1 MINRKKKVVRLRRE
15 KERDSRKLSTAL
27 SAIGNRSIELRGEH
41 NVYKREGSG
50 LRRERRTEH
59 RREEIDSEGIREACT
74 RRRCMP
80 RGTNISSV
88 FFSPFPFTSLLPL
101 SFRFLFLSFIPPPRP
116 SSSRRYLRFCRI
128 ANFTTPPPSLSST
141 ETLTFIFP

>member
-88 FFSPFPFTSLLPL
+88 FSLRFPSRVSSLYLSVSSSFLSFLLLVLLPL
-101 SFRFLFLSFIPPPRP
+101 VD
-116 SSSRRYLRFCRI
+116 
-128 ANFTTPPPSLSST
+128 
-141 ETLTFIFP
+141 IFDSAG

>member
-80 RGTNISSV
+80 RGTNIFSV
-88 FFSPFPFTSLLPL
+88 FSLRFPSRVSSLYLSVSSSFLSFLLLVLLPL
-101 SFRFLFLSFIPPPRP
+101 VD
-116 SSSRRYLRFCRI
+116 
-128 ANFTTPPPSLSST
+128 
-141 ETLTFIFP
+141 IFDSAG